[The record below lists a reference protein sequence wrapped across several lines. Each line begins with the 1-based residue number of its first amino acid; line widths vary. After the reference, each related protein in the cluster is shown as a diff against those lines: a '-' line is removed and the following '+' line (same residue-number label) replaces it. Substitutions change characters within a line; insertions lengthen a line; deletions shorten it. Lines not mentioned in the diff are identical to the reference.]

1 MYFPWDHVGEM
12 LMFNVNVSKCCC
24 SQSAVTLANL
34 FNRYWPLEVK
44 KGHFEAEAETTLHS

>member
-1 MYFPWDHVGEM
+1 MFFPWDHVGEM